1 MTERRLL
8 MIPGP
13 IELEPEVLRALG
25 TKTRGHLDPD
35 FMALFGRALQN
46 LREVFHAPAAQPFVV
61 AGSGTLAMELAAMN
75 VVEPGEAVLVV
86 DTGWFSDR
94 MARILDRLGAE
105 VVRVSAPPGSC
116 PDPTEVERL
125 LGTGRFAAMT
135 LTHVDTST
143 GVRIPLEA
151 FATVARAHGVL
162 TIVDGVC
169 SVGGE
174 ELRQEAWGLD
184 VVLTGSQKALGVP
197 PGLAVVLASPRALFK
212 HRARRTPVPSLY
224 VDFAEWLPVMEAY
237 EAGRPAYFATP
248 AVNLITALDASL
260 LHLVAEGMEPRIAR
274 HARLAT
280 AMRAGLRALGL
291 ELLPSEES
299 LCASTLSAIRYPK
312 GVDASLVGR
321 MRDEGIVVAG
331 GLLPELK
338 GTYFRI
344 GHMGAHQESD
354 VLAVL
359 GALERALDRSGVDVD
374 LGSGLGA
381 AQSALLRLT

>member
-1 MTERRLL
+1 M
-8 MIPGP
+8 G
-13 IELEPEVLRALG
+13 
-25 TKTRGHLDPD
+25 
-35 FMALFGRALQN
+35 
-46 LREVFHAPAAQPFVV
+46 
-61 AGSGTLAMELAAMN
+61 
-75 VVEPGEAVLVV
+75 
-86 DTGWFSDR
+86 
-94 MARILDRLGAE
+94 
-105 VVRVSAPPGSC
+105 
-116 PDPTEVERL
+116 
-125 LGTGRFAAMT
+125 
-135 LTHVDTST
+135 
-143 GVRIPLEA
+143 
-151 FATVARAHGVL
+151 
-162 TIVDGVC
+162 
-169 SVGGE
+169 
-174 ELRQEAWGLD
+174 
-184 VVLTGSQKALGVP
+184 
-197 PGLAVVLASPRALFK
+197 
-212 HRARRTPVPSLY
+212 
-224 VDFAEWLPVMEAY
+224 
-237 EAGRPAYFATP
+237 
-248 AVNLITALDASL
+248 
-260 LHLVAEGMEPRIAR
+260 PRIAR